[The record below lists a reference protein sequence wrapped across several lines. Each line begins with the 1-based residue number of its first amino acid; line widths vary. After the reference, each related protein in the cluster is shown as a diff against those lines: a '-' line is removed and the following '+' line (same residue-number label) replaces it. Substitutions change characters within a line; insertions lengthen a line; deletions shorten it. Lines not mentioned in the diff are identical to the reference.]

1 MKVIVDE
8 HKSGMAK
15 EATITSLV
23 KNVADTLDKHYPG
36 HLWAVGPSND
46 YSMLAIWNEN
56 LSTRYG
62 MWVRVNDIDP
72 EYRNIMRWAGELL
85 ERAKVSRGAM
95 NVDEMNN
102 IQRDSRGEAKF
113 DA

>member
-1 MKVIVDE
+1 ME
-8 HKSGMAK
+8 K
-15 EATITSLV
+15 ESTITSFV

-36 HLWAVGPSND
+36 HLWMVGPSND

-56 LSTRYG
+56 LSKPYG
-62 MWVRVNDIDP
+62 MWIRVNDIDS

-85 ERAKVSRGAM
+85 ESSKVSRGAM
-95 NVDEMNN
+95 KEDEINN
-102 IQRDSRGEAKF
+102 LESDIRGEAKF